1 MHATADSGCNEAAQL
16 VCQLP
21 NYRRVPVTTEVMAL
35 CRRSGDGRALDTHA
49 PLAM

>member
-1 MHATADSGCNEAAQL
+1 MHAAADSGCNENVHQMCELLDYGRVL
-16 VCQLP
+16 VAP
-21 NYRRVPVTTEVMAL
+21 EVMAL